1 MTYENP
7 PGGNAGPPGGYGGQP
22 QPPGGYG
29 GQAQQPGG
37 YGGQTQQPGGYGAP
51 PPSGSYGA
59 PPPPPEGYGS
69 PPPPAG
75 GAEGYG
81 QQGYG
86 QPGNYGQSG
95 GYGQQG
101 YGQQGYGQQGGYGQ
115 PGYGQPGGYGAPPQP
130 GPYGGPPNPG
140 GYQASYYANW
150 LQRAGA
156 YLIDLVPVWILIIIG
171 KATGSAAILDV
182 FILIGLGITAYN
194 RWYMAGKTG
203 QSWGKKALH
212 LSLIGEATGQP
223 IGGGMAFLRDLC
235 HFIDSIICYV
245 GWLFPLWDAKR
256 QTLADKIMRTVVIPV
271 N

>member
-22 QPPGGYG
+22 EPPGGYG
-29 GQAQQPGG
+29 QPGN
-37 YGGQTQQPGGYGAP
+37 YGGQPGNYGQQGGYGAP
-51 PPSGSYGA
+51 PPSGGYGQSSGGYDQPGGYGQSGNYGQQGGYGA
-59 PPPPPEGYGS
+59 PPP
-69 PPPPAG
+69 
-75 GAEGYG
+75 
-81 QQGYG
+81 
-86 QPGNYGQSG
+86 SG
-95 GYGQQG
+95 GYGAPPPSGG
-101 YGQQGYGQQGGYGQ
+101 YGAPPPSSGYGQ
-115 PGYGQPGGYGAPPQP
+115 PGYGQPGGYGAPPPQP
-130 GPYGGPPNPG
+130 GGYGGPPNQ

-156 YLIDLVPVWILIIIG
+156 YLIDLVPVWLLIVIG
-171 KATGSAAILDV
+171 KATGSAPILDLFV
-182 FILIGLGITAYN
+182 LIALGVTAYN

-212 LSLIGEATGQP
+212 LTLIGEATGQP

-235 HFIDSIICYV
+235 HIVDSIICYV